1 MKIAIVGD
9 THFGCRNDSLH
20 FHNYYKK
27 FYEEVLLPTLRQM
40 GIRKIIQLG
49 DLFDRRKY
57 VNYNTLYL
65 SKQYFFDMLE
75 LNDIELV
82 TLVGNHDIFFKNT
95 LKVNSIELTLREYD
109 NIHVITY
116 PETMTFDGVAVDLI
130 PWICEENEQE
140 VMAFILNSNSQ
151 ICMGHFEL
159 AGFEMDRGNICH
171 EGMDRSILAKYDVVL
186 SGHFHHK
193 SSSGNIHYVGTPGE
207 MTWSDYNDKR
217 GFHIFDT
224 ETRELTFIE
233 NPFKMFHKII
243 YNDDQET
250 IETVKS
256 KNFSKYTS
264 TIVKV
269 IVAKKIDPY
278 LFDVFMDKLYKSQPY
293 DVSIVEDFTDYTQI
307 SDEDVI
313 DQADD
318 TMTTLSKYVDSLQID
333 LDKERLKTYMRE
345 VYVEAHTRQ

>member
-1 MKIAIVGD
+1 
-9 THFGCRNDSLH
+9 
-20 FHNYYKK
+20 
-27 FYEEVLLPTLRQM
+27 
-40 GIRKIIQLG
+40 
-49 DLFDRRKY
+49 
-57 VNYNTLYL
+57 
-65 SKQYFFDMLE
+65 
-75 LNDIELV
+75 
-82 TLVGNHDIFFKNT
+82 
-95 LKVNSIELTLREYD
+95 
-109 NIHVITY
+109 
-116 PETMTFDGVAVDLI
+116 
-130 PWICEENEQE
+130 
-140 VMAFILNSNSQ
+140 
-151 ICMGHFEL
+151 MGHFEL

-171 EGMDRSILAKYDVVL
+171 EGMDKNVLSKYDVVL

-233 NPFKMFHKII
+233 NPFKMFHKVV
-243 YNDDQET
+243 YNDDHET
-250 IETVKS
+250 VETVKS
-256 KNFSKYTS
+256 KNFDKYTN

-278 LFDVFMDKLYKSQPY
+278 LFDVFMDKVYKSQPH
-293 DVSIVEDFTDYTQI
+293 DVSVVEDFTDYTQI

>member
-333 LDKERLKTYMRE
+333 LDKEKLKTYMRE
-345 VYVEAHTRQ
+345 VYVEAHARQ

>member
-9 THFGCRNDSLH
+9 CHFGMRGDSLH

-27 FYEEVLLPTLRQM
+27 FYQETLFPTLKEM
-40 GIRKIIQLG
+40 GVNQIIQLG

-65 SKQYFFDMLE
+65 SKQYFFDPLE
-75 LNDIELV
+75 ANGMQLV

-95 LKVNSIELTLREYD
+95 LKVNSIELTLGEYQ
-109 NIHVITY
+109 NIHIITS
-116 PETMTFDGVAVDLI
+116 PETLIMDGVSVDLI
-130 PWICEENEQE
+130 PWICEDNEQE
-140 VMAFILNSNSQ
+140 VMGFIKNSNSQ

-171 EGMDRSILAKYDVVL
+171 EGMDKNVLSKYDVVL

-233 NPFKMFHKII
+233 NPFKMFHKVV
-243 YNDDQET
+243 YNDDHET
-250 IETVKS
+250 VETVKS
-256 KNFSKYTS
+256 KNFNKYTN
-264 TIVKV
+264 TIMKV

-278 LFDVFMDKLYKSQPY
+278 LFDVFMDKVYKSQPHEI
-293 DVSIVEDFTDYTQI
+293 SIVEDFTDYTQI

>member
-9 THFGCRNDSLH
+9 THFGMRNDSLH

-27 FYEEVLLPTLRQM
+27 FYQETLLPTLREM

-75 LNDIELV
+75 FNNIQLT

-95 LKVNSIELTLREYD
+95 LKVNSIELTLREYQ

-116 PETMTFDGVAVDLI
+116 PETMTFDGVDVDLI
-130 PWICEENEQE
+130 PWICEENEQQ

-171 EGMDRSILAKYDVVL
+171 EGMDRSVLAKYDVVL

-233 NPFKMFHKII
+233 NPFKMFHKVV
-243 YNDDQET
+243 YNDDHET
-250 IETVKS
+250 VDTVKS
-256 KNFSKYTS
+256 KNFSKYTN

-293 DVSIVEDFTDYTQI
+293 DVSVVEDFTDYTQI

-333 LDKERLKTYMRE
+333 LDKEKLKTYMRE
-345 VYVEAHTRQ
+345 VYVEAHVRQ

>member
-9 THFGCRNDSLH
+9 CHFGMRADSLH
-20 FHNYYKK
+20 FHNYYKR
-27 FYEEVLLPTLRQM
+27 FYQETLFPTLKEM
-40 GIRKIIQLG
+40 GVTRIVQLG

-65 SKQYFFDMLE
+65 SKNYFFDSLE
-75 LNDIELV
+75 SNGIELV

-109 NIHVITY
+109 NIHVVTY
-116 PETMTFDGVAVDLI
+116 PETMTFDGVDVDLI

-171 EGMDRSILAKYDVVL
+171 EGMDRSVLAKYDVVL

-233 NPFKMFHKII
+233 NPFKMFHKVV
-243 YNDDQET
+243 YNDDHET
-250 IETVKS
+250 LDTVKS
-256 KNFSKYTS
+256 KNFSKYTN

-269 IVAKKIDPY
+269 IVAKKVDPY
-278 LFDVFMDKLYKSQPY
+278 LFEVFMDKVYKSQPH
-293 DVSIVEDFTDYTQI
+293 DVSVVEDFTDYTQI

-318 TMTTLSKYVDSLQID
+318 TMTTLSKYVDGLQID

>member
-9 THFGCRNDSLH
+9 THFGMRADSLH
-20 FHNYYKK
+20 FHNYYKR
-27 FYEEVLLPTLRQM
+27 FYQETLFPTLKEM
-40 GIRKIIQLG
+40 GVTRIVQLG

-57 VNYNTLYL
+57 INYNTLYL
-65 SKQYFFDMLE
+65 SKNYFFDSLE
-75 LNDIELV
+75 SNGIELV

-95 LKVNSIELTLREYD
+95 LKVNSIELTLREYQ
-109 NIHVITY
+109 NIHVITS
-116 PETMTFDGVAVDLI
+116 PETLTIDGVSIDLI

-140 VMAFILNSNSQ
+140 VMEFINNSNSQ

-171 EGMDRSILAKYDVVL
+171 EGMDRNVLAKYDVVL

-233 NPFKMFHKII
+233 NPFKMFHKVV
-243 YNDDQET
+243 YNDDHET
-250 IETVKS
+250 VDTVKS
-256 KNFSKYTS
+256 KNFNKYTN
-264 TIVKV
+264 TILKV
-269 IVAKKIDPY
+269 IVAKKVDPY
-278 LFDVFMDKLYKSQPY
+278 LFEVFMDKVYKSQPH
-293 DVSIVEDFTDYTQI
+293 DVSVVEDFTDYTQI

-345 VYVEAHTRQ
+345 VYVEAQSRV

>member
-9 THFGCRNDSLH
+9 THFGMRADSLH
-20 FHNYYKK
+20 FHNYYKR
-27 FYEEVLLPTLRQM
+27 FYQETLFPTLHEM

-65 SKQYFFDMLE
+65 SKQYFFDSLE
-75 LNDIELV
+75 MNGIELI

-95 LKVNSIELTLREYD
+95 LKVNSIELTLREYQ
-109 NIHVITY
+109 NIHVITS
-116 PETMTFDGVAVDLI
+116 PETFTIDGVSIDLI

-140 VMAFILNSNSQ
+140 VMTFINNSNSQ

-171 EGMDRSILAKYDVVL
+171 EGMDRSVLAKYDVVL

-207 MTWSDYNDKR
+207 MTWADYNDKR

-233 NPFKMFHKII
+233 NPFKMFHKVV
-243 YNDDQET
+243 YNDDHET
-250 IETVKS
+250 VDTVKS
-256 KNFSKYTS
+256 KNFSKYTN

-278 LFDVFMDKLYKSQPY
+278 LFDVFMDKLYKSQPH
-293 DVSIVEDFTDYTQI
+293 DVSVVEDFTDYTQI

-333 LDKERLKTYMRE
+333 LDKEKLKTYMRE
-345 VYVEAHTRQ
+345 VYVEAHARQ

>member
-9 THFGCRNDSLH
+9 THFGMRNDSLH

-27 FYEEVLLPTLRQM
+27 FYQETLLPTLREM

-75 LNDIELV
+75 FNNIQLT

-95 LKVNSIELTLREYD
+95 LKVNSIELTLREYQ

-116 PETMTFDGVAVDLI
+116 PETMTFDGVDVDLI
-130 PWICEENEQE
+130 PWICEENEQQ

-171 EGMDRSILAKYDVVL
+171 EGMDRNVLAKYDVVL

-233 NPFKMFHKII
+233 NPFKMFHKVV
-243 YNDDQET
+243 YNDDHET
-250 IETVKS
+250 VDTVKS
-256 KNFSKYTS
+256 KNFSKYTN

-293 DVSIVEDFTDYTQI
+293 DVSVVEDFTDYTQI

-333 LDKERLKTYMRE
+333 LDKEKLKTYMRE
-345 VYVEAHTRQ
+345 VYVEAHVRQ

>member
-1 MKIAIVGD
+1 MKVAIVGD

-40 GIRKIIQLG
+40 GITKIIQLG

-333 LDKERLKTYMRE
+333 LDKEKLKTYMRE

>member
-1 MKIAIVGD
+1 M
-9 THFGCRNDSLH
+9 RNDSLH
-20 FHNYYKK
+20 FHNYYKR
-27 FYEEVLLPTLRQM
+27 FYQETLFPTLKEM
-40 GIRKIIQLG
+40 GVTRIVQLG

-65 SKQYFFDMLE
+65 SKNYFFDSLE
-75 LNDIELV
+75 SNGIELV

-109 NIHVITY
+109 NIHVVTY
-116 PETMTFDGVAVDLI
+116 PETMTFDGVDVDLI

-171 EGMDRSILAKYDVVL
+171 EGMDRSVLAKYDVVL

-233 NPFKMFHKII
+233 NPFKMFHKVV
-243 YNDDQET
+243 YNDDHET
-250 IETVKS
+250 LDTVKS
-256 KNFSKYTS
+256 KNFSKYTN

-269 IVAKKIDPY
+269 IVAKKVDPY
-278 LFDVFMDKLYKSQPY
+278 LFEVFMDKVYKSQPH
-293 DVSIVEDFTDYTQI
+293 DVSVVEDFTDYTQI

>member
-1 MKIAIVGD
+1 MRLAIVGD

-27 FYEEVLLPTLRQM
+27 FYQETLLPTLREM

-65 SKQYFFDMLE
+65 SKQYFFDSLE
-75 LNDIELV
+75 MNGIELV

-95 LKVNSIELTLREYD
+95 LKVNSIELTLREYQ
-109 NIHVITY
+109 NIHVITS
-116 PETMTFDGVAVDLI
+116 PETLTIDGVSIDLI

-171 EGMDRSILAKYDVVL
+171 EGMDRNILAKYDVVL

-233 NPFKMFHKII
+233 NPFKMFHKVV
-243 YNDDQET
+243 YNDDHET
-250 IETVKS
+250 VDTVKS
-256 KNFSKYTS
+256 KNFSKYTN

-293 DVSIVEDFTDYTQI
+293 DVSVVEDFTDYTQI

-333 LDKERLKTYMRE
+333 LDKEKLKTYMRE
-345 VYVEAHTRQ
+345 VYVEAHARQ

>member
-9 THFGCRNDSLH
+9 THVGMRGDSLH
-20 FHNYYKK
+20 FHNHYRK
-27 FYEEVLLPTLRQM
+27 FYENVLFPNLREM
-40 GIRKIIQLG
+40 GVSTIIQLG

-57 VNYNTLYL
+57 INFNTLHL
-65 SKQYFFDMLE
+65 SKQYFFNPMKE
-75 LNDIELV
+75 LGLDFI
-82 TLVGNHDIFFKNT
+82 TLLGNHDIFFKNT
-95 LKVNSIELTLREYD
+95 LEVNSTELVLREFD
-109 NIHVITY
+109 NIRIVSS
-116 PETMTFDGVAVDLI
+116 PKTMEFGGVKIDLI
-130 PWICEENEQE
+130 PWICDDNEQE
-140 VMAFILNSNSQ
+140 VMDFINNSTSQ

-171 EGMDRSILAKYDVVL
+171 EGMDRSVLAKYDIVL

-217 GFHIFDT
+217 GYHIFDT

-233 NPFKMFHKII
+233 NPYKMFHKVI
-243 YNDDQET
+243 YNDEHET
-250 IETVKS
+250 LDTVKS
-256 KNFSKYTS
+256 KDFSRYFNS
-264 TIVKV
+264 ILKV

-278 LFDVFMDKLYKSQPY
+278 LFDVFMDKLYKSQPHEIS
-293 DVSIVEDFTDYTQI
+293 VVEDFTDYTQI

-318 TMTTLSKYVDSLQID
+318 TMTTLSKYVDGLQID
-333 LDKERLKTYMRE
+333 LDKEKLKTYMRE
-345 VYVEAHTRQ
+345 VYVEAQSRV

>member
-9 THFGCRNDSLH
+9 CHFGCRNDSLH

-27 FYEEVLLPTLRQM
+27 FYEEVLFPTLKGMR
-40 GIRKIIQLG
+40 ITEIIQLG

-57 VNYNTLYL
+57 INFNTLYL
-65 SKQYFFDMLE
+65 SKQYFFDLLE
-75 LNDIELV
+75 QNGIELV

-95 LKVNSIELTLREYD
+95 LKVNSIELTLREYH
-109 NIHVITY
+109 NIHVITN
-116 PETMTFDGVAVDLI
+116 PETIKFGDVSIDLI

-140 VMAFILNSNSQ
+140 VMDFISNSNSQ
-151 ICMGHFEL
+151 ICAGHFEL

-256 KNFSKYTS
+256 KNFSKYTG

-278 LFDVFMDKLYKSQPY
+278 LFDVFMDKVYKSQPY

-333 LDKERLKTYMRE
+333 LDKEKLKTYMRE
-345 VYVEAHTRQ
+345 VYVEAHARQ